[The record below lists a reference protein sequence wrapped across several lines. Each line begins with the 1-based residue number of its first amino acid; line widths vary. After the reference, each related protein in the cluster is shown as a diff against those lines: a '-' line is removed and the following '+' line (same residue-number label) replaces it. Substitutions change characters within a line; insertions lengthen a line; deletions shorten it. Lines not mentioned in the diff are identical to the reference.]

1 MKNELLKKEEQLLID
16 LREQSLRML
25 EKLKANN
32 QNPDFDF
39 ERAYYVIQRIFH
51 NELDYL
57 NREPDDYYELYMD
70 AYYSN

>member
-1 MKNELLKKEEQLLID
+1 MKNELLIKEEKLLIE

-39 ERAYYVIQRIFH
+39 DRARYVIQRIFH

-70 AYYSN
+70 TYYSN

>member
-39 ERAYYVIQRIFH
+39 DRARYVIQRIFH

-70 AYYSN
+70 TYYSN

>member
-1 MKNELLKKEEQLLID
+1 MKNELLKKEEQLLIE

-32 QNPDFDF
+32 QKPDFDF
-39 ERAYYVIQRIFH
+39 DRARYVIHRIFH

-70 AYYSN
+70 TYYSN

>member
-1 MKNELLKKEEQLLID
+1 MKNELLKKEEQLLIE

-39 ERAYYVIQRIFH
+39 ERAHYVIQRIFH

-70 AYYSN
+70 IYYSN